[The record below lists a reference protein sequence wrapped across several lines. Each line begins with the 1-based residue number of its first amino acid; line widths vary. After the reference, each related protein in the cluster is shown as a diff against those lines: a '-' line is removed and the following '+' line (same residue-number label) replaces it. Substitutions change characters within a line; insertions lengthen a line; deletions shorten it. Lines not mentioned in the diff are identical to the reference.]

1 METAQKYINCPRTRS
16 IFYAAPSFLAYEHY
30 VYQNDKIVFFNV
42 ALSYLAY
49 ERYIYQHSHGPE
61 EFRYNGSTLAVFK
74 AANPMR
80 VVANGNTLVDLRTIL
95 PTELDISISYRFAS
109 DMSKRVARLLILIV
123 RQVELEGACIAAL
136 GEGNI
141 CVSPDAIVALHG
153 VQIQRNLNLAA
164 L

>member
-74 AANPMR
+74 AANPML
-80 VVANGNTLVDLRTIL
+80 VIANGNTLVNLRIILPDFQKSCALVLIEFFLITLIARNIVRIRLVIKSFLQKTIL
-95 PTELDISISYRFAS
+95 SHFCL
-109 DMSKRVARLLILIV
+109 SKILV
-123 RQVELEGACIAAL
+123 RDDRAEDV
-136 GEGNI
+136 GE
-141 CVSPDAIVALHG
+141 VLHW
-153 VQIQRNLNLAA
+153 
-164 L
+164 